1 MVSMEAEFS
10 GTQSE
15 HETIPEKPPDLDG
28 GAKSFS
34 ISGTAFQGQISFRD
48 KVLGTKSAPPMCE
61 KIDLLREKLVRIEYE
76 DGNRLL
82 PKVHLDDKVFTE
94 LCYPWCDALIVKLL
108 GKNIGFLLAL
118 ASALGTPIKVDM
130 NIVNVTRGKFA
141 RICIE
146 VDLDKPVVGKV
157 WIHNHWHNVEYEGLH
172 IICNECGCYGH
183 VARNCSSKNNV
194 QMQSQGS
201 AEHDNRKVSAEDI
214 PTNMV
219 EDGELPNRIIS
230 NVAPVNQVTRSSPQ
244 ALHGDW
250 LVVTRNRKVNSK
262 GGKGGIAKDKGSNT
276 YQNRYGVLQDMQG
289 NSEGIRD
296 SGHMWDPFWNQPQI
310 STDPTTLG
318 SLANQKVMTVPKNIG
333 KEKQVDAPH
342 QTGTRSGNM
351 KNKRARKSEE
361 IHVMLNPLT
370 LQDWEGQ
377 LNRKKKNGSRTLAQS
392 GKIRGKGE
400 GEGPSRVGQNLP
412 MGAFWDKGK
421 EKLGLFPLEKDF
433 VFGKS
438 MLDESHKNSITKPI
452 TRPFMILA
460 RLSRMHL
467 I

>member
-10 GTQSE
+10 GTQSG
-15 HETIPEKPPDLDG
+15 HETIPEKPPDLNG

-34 ISGTAFQGQISFRD
+34 INGTTFQGQISFRD
-48 KVLGTKSAPPMCE
+48 KVLGTKSAPPIRE

-82 PKVHLDDKVFTE
+82 PKVHLDDK
-94 LCYPWCDALIVKLL
+94 
-108 GKNIGFLLAL
+108 
-118 ASALGTPIKVDM
+118 
-130 NIVNVTRGKFA
+130 
-141 RICIE
+141 
-146 VDLDKPVVGKV
+146 
-157 WIHNHWHNVEYEGLH
+157 
-172 IICNECGCYGH
+172 
-183 VARNCSSKNNV
+183 
-194 QMQSQGS
+194 GS

-250 LVVTRNRKVNSK
+250 ICK
-262 GGKGGIAKDKGSNT
+262 GILKGSGT
-276 YQNRYGVLQDMQG
+276 R
-289 NSEGIRD
+289 
-296 SGHMWDPFWNQPQI
+296 GHMW
-310 STDPTTLG
+310 DPTTLG
-318 SLANQKVMTVPKNIG
+318 SWANQKVMTVPKNIG

-342 QTGTRSGNM
+342 QTGSGSGNM

-370 LQDWEGQ
+370 LQDREGQ
-377 LNRKKKNGSRTLAQS
+377 LNRKKKNGSKTLAQS
-392 GKIRGKGE
+392 RKIRGKGE

-438 MLDESHKNSITKPI
+438 MLDESHKNIIQHNQANNMSFHDLGKIVQDASNMRSNLEALSNNSHLHTERGDKKGD
-452 TRPFMILA
+452 TRMTLGQENEIDQ
-460 RLSRMHL
+460 
-467 I
+467 